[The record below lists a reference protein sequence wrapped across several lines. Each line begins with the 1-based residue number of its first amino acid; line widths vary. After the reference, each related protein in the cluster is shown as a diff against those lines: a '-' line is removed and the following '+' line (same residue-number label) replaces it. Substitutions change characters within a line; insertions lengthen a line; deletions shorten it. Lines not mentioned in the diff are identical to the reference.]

1 MKKIMGC
8 IDVRALGRYDFEFFV
23 PDDTTE
29 EEIKTK
35 VEDYCDYYISY
46 SVEEGYKEIT
56 ETITRY
62 EKEGDF

>member
-1 MKKIMGC
+1 MLWFW
-8 IDVRALGRYDFEFFV
+8 VFV
-23 PDDTTE
+23 PDDTTD

-62 EKEGDF
+62 EKKGDF